1 MAASDASGCT
11 IVGMCNPLLDISAVV
26 PAEVLAK
33 YGVKSGDAVLA
44 EEKHMPV
51 YSELVEKYKV
61 DYIAGGAGQNSIRVA
76 QWMLN
81 KPNMTAYFGA
91 VGADAYAAQMKAQ
104 ASRDGV
110 NVQYMEVA
118 DQPTGTCAVLVTADG
133 ERSLIA
139 NLAAANSFK
148 ASHLETAGPKA
159 VIDAASIFYI
169 TGFFLTVS
177 VDAIEIVGRHCVE
190 NKKTL
195 CMNLSAPFLIQFF
208 GDQMNAVIPYVDI
221 MFGNETEAAAMGEK
235 MGWGS
240 DIPTIAKNL
249 AALPKASG
257 LKCRTVIIT
266 QGSTATCVCAEGVVT
281 SYPVEPLAKEA
292 LVDTNGAGDAFVGGF
307 LSQMAKGED
316 MAKCVDAGH
325 WAARVIIQ
333 RSGCSYPEV
342 CDYK

>member
-1 MAASDASGCT
+1 METQCA

-26 PAEVLAK
+26 PAEILTK
-33 YGVKSGDAVLA
+33 YGVKAGDAVLA
-44 EEKHMPV
+44 EEKHQPV
-51 YSELVEKYKV
+51 YTELVEKFKV

-91 VGADAYAAQMKAQ
+91 VGADAYAEQMKAQ
-104 ASRDGV
+104 ATKDGV
-110 NVQYMEVA
+110 NVQYMTVP
-118 DQPTGTCAVLVTADG
+118 DLPTGTCAVLVTADG

-148 ASHLETAGPKA
+148 ATHLEEAGPKG
-159 VIDAASIFYI
+159 VINAASIFYI

-177 VDAIEIVGRHCVE
+177 CDSIELIGKHCVAE
-190 NKKTL
+190 QKTL
-195 CMNLSAPFLIQFF
+195 CMNLSAPFLVQFF
-208 GDQMNAVIPYVDI
+208 GDQMNAAIPFVDI
-221 MFGNETEAAAMGEK
+221 MFGNETEAQAFGEK
-235 MGWGS
+235 MGWGT
-240 DIPTIAKNL
+240 DIPTIAKGI

-257 LKCRTVIIT
+257 LKSRTVVIT
-266 QGSTATCVCAEGVVT
+266 QGSTATCVVQNGEVT
-281 SYPVEPLAKEA
+281 EYAVTPLEKSA

-307 LSQMAKGED
+307 LAQLALGQP

-342 CDYK
+342 CEYK